1 MTLLAIGNAGMEF
14 GASEIFRDITFTIAA
29 GDRWAVVGRN
39 GTGKTTLIK
48 LITGDL
54 APSKGTVTRQ
64 PGLRIAL
71 MDQHRKFPEDMSLW
85 DIVAGA
91 FGELRA
97 LEHSLA
103 EQASNLEHDHG
114 EAAMAKYGRDL
125 ERFERDG
132 GYQMA
137 AQVDSVLM
145 GVGFD
150 PEAAK
155 VTKIGT
161 LSGGERGRVALAR
174 QLATPAEVLLLDEP
188 TNHLDLE
195 TTAWLETYLRETDR
209 TVLCISHDRAFLAA
223 MADHVLHFEGGTAFA
238 YTGGYASF
246 IEQREER
253 RLTQLRQFD
262 QQSKKI
268 ASEQEYIARNL
279 AGQNTRQAKGR
290 RKRLERMPRLSAPIG
305 ADGVMALR
313 LTAGNRSG
321 DRVIETEHVTVGVH
335 SADGPRELI
344 RDVNVVLERGEV
356 IALLGPNGA
365 GKSTLIKTLLE
376 EHPVFAGRVKKG
388 PSTTVAYYRQ
398 DLAHL
403 PLDSAIYDV
412 IADLR
417 PLWERRQVQGHLG
430 RFGFSGDEV
439 QRTVGTLSGGERARV
454 ALALLTLSTN
464 NLLILDE
471 PTNHLDVE
479 SIEALEDAIE
489 EYDGSCLIVS
499 HDRAVLRGL
508 VTQVW
513 EVKDQKLVV
522 FPGSF
527 VEWEALRAENKIKAE
542 KDARA
547 ISQRESEKNAKV
559 RDREREL
566 QRERERADKAKE
578 QAYDKSQAKSHGHAS
593 GHAGAKPGA
602 KPAAPTS
609 NDARKSQRA
618 ADKALSDAEL
628 RVSMLEAK
636 IAGITDELDDAT
648 LYDTPAGVQK
658 AATLGKALDDARD
671 DLDDAVHDWTA
682 SAERVQQL
690 KG

>member
-1 MTLLAIGNAGMEF
+1 MTLLAIGNAGVDF
-14 GASEIFRDITFTIAA
+14 GASEIFREITFTITA

-54 APSKGTVTRQ
+54 TPTRGTVTRQ

-71 MDQHRKFPEDMSLW
+71 MDQHRRFPEDMSLW

-103 EQASNLEHDHG
+103 EQAANLEHDHG
-114 EAAMAKYGRDL
+114 EVAMAKYGRDL

-137 AQVDSVLM
+137 AKVDSVLM

-150 PEAAK
+150 PEEAK
-155 VTKIGT
+155 STRIGT

-195 TTAWLETYLRETDR
+195 TTAWLENYLRETDR

-238 YTGGYASF
+238 YSGGYAAF
-246 IEQREER
+246 IAQREER
-253 RLTQLRQFD
+253 RLTQLRQFE

-279 AGQNTRQAKGR
+279 AGQNSSQAKGR
-290 RKRLERMPRLSAPIG
+290 RKLLARMPRLSAPIG
-305 ADGVMALR
+305 SDGVMALR
-313 LTAGNRSG
+313 LNAGNRSG
-321 DRVIETEHVTVGVH
+321 DRVIEAEHVTVGID
-335 SADGPRELI
+335 SRELV
-344 RDVNVVLERGEV
+344 RDVNVMLERGEV
-356 IALLGPNGA
+356 VALVGPNGA

-376 EHPVFAGRVKKG
+376 EYPAFSGTVKTG

-403 PLDSAIYDV
+403 PLDVAIYDV
-412 IADLR
+412 IANLR

-454 ALALLTLSTN
+454 ALALLTLETA

-479 SIEALEDAIE
+479 SIEAMEDALSDYE
-489 EYDGSCLIVS
+489 GTALIVS
-499 HDRAVLRGL
+499 HDRAVLRG
-508 VTQVW
+508 VATQVW
-513 EVKDQKLVV
+513 ELRNQKMIV

-527 VEWEALRAENKIKAE
+527 AEWEEARAVAKLKAE
-542 KDARA
+542 RDAREVTV
-547 ISQRESEKNAKV
+547 RENEKNSKARAQANAQTNATSRAGKQPTHSAASSKGSKGHTASPSTDQ
-559 RDREREL
+559 RKATRLAEKEL
-566 QRERERADKAKE
+566 AD
-578 QAYDKSQAKSHGHAS
+578 
-593 GHAGAKPGA
+593 
-602 KPAAPTS
+602 T
-609 NDARKSQRA
+609 
-618 ADKALSDAEL
+618 EL
-628 RVSMLEAK
+628 RVSVLEGR
-636 IAGITDELDDAT
+636 IAELTRTLEDTSLYDSPAGTQRAQLLGRELDDAK
-648 LYDTPAGVQK
+648 DE
-658 AATLGKALDDARD
+658 LDE
-671 DLDDAVHDWTA
+671 AVHDW
-682 SAERVQQL
+682 SAAADRVQATG
-690 KG
+690 KAR

>member
-1 MTLLAIGNAGMEF
+1 MTLLAIGNAGVEF
-14 GASEIFRDITFTIAA
+14 GASEIFRDITFTVAA
-29 GDRWAVVGRN
+29 GDRWAIVGRN
-39 GTGKTTLIK
+39 GTGKTTLVK
-48 LITGDL
+48 LMTGDL
-54 APSKGTVTRQ
+54 SPSKGSVTRQ

-71 MDQHRKFPEDMSLW
+71 MDQHRRFPEDMSLW
-85 DIVAGA
+85 EIVAGA
-91 FGELRA
+91 FGSLRE

-103 EQASNLEHDHG
+103 EQAGNLEHDHG

-125 ERFERDG
+125 ERFEREG

-137 AQVDSVLM
+137 AKVDSVLM

-155 VTKIGT
+155 VTAIGT

-174 QLATPAEVLLLDEP
+174 QLATPADLLLLDEP

-195 TTAWLETYLRETDR
+195 TTSWLENYLRETER
-209 TVLCISHDRAFLAA
+209 TVMCISHDRAFLAA
-223 MADHVLHFEGGTAFA
+223 VADHVLHFEGGTAFS

-246 IEQREER
+246 IAQREER
-253 RLTQLRQFD
+253 RLTQARQFD

-279 AGQNTRQAKGR
+279 AGQNSSQAKGR

-305 ADGVMALR
+305 SDGVMALR
-313 LTAGNRSG
+313 LNAGNRSG
-321 DRVIETEHVTVGVH
+321 DRVIEAEHVIVGV
-335 SADGPRELI
+335 SNGDEQRELI

-356 IALLGPNGA
+356 VALLGPNGA

-376 EHPVFAGRVKKG
+376 ESPVFAGRVKKG

-403 PLDSAIYDV
+403 PLEAAIYDV
-412 IADLR
+412 IANLR

-454 ALALLTLSTN
+454 ALALLTLETS

-479 SIEALEDAIE
+479 SIEAMEDAIE
-489 EYDGSCLIVS
+489 DYEGSALIVS
-499 HDRAVLRGL
+499 HDRAVLRG
-508 VTQVW
+508 VATQVW
-513 EVKDQKLVV
+513 EVRDQKLLV

-527 VEWEALRAENKIKAE
+527 VEWEEVRAEAKAKAE
-542 KDARA
+542 RDARDA
-547 ISQRESEKNAKV
+547 SAVQAEKNAKA
-559 RDREREL
+559 RTQANAQANAASRASKQAASAGGKHSGASAPSHKKGGAHAPPSSGDHRKAARQAEKEL
-566 QRERERADKAKE
+566 A
-578 QAYDKSQAKSHGHAS
+578 
-593 GHAGAKPGA
+593 
-602 KPAAPTS
+602 
-609 NDARKSQRA
+609 
-618 ADKALSDAEL
+618 DAEL
-628 RVSMLEAK
+628 RVSVIEGRIAELTRTLEDTKLYDTA
-636 IAGITDELDDAT
+636 AGTQRAQALGRELDDAK
-648 LYDTPAGVQK
+648 DE
-658 AATLGKALDDARD
+658 LDE
-671 DLDDAVHDWTA
+671 AVHDWSA
-682 SAERVQQL
+682 AAERVQTVG
-690 KG
+690 KAK